1 MGYKGNRKYD
11 GRSRG
16 KKPDGARYKTGIYLI
31 TISVIGL
38 ILGFVL
44 PWVKV
49 LGDELLSALLDLA
62 MGSMFIK
69 SDFFVLLIAILISGI
84 IILLISFFED
94 IELFSSIRSSWTR
107 LVLGNILVIL
117 SILFILLSLYYLGV
131 MISFNKLTI
140 MSEEINGILFTPAPL
155 SFIALG
161 IISFNISMGAVK
173 KEFSALKF
181 KTKLEEKH
189 KVKRPVKKPIK
200 KPIKKSVKKGGD

>member
-1 MGYKGNRKYD
+1 MGYKGNKKY
-11 GRSRG
+11 GGNYRR
-16 KKPDGARYKTGIYLI
+16 KKPGGARYKTGIYLV

-44 PWVKV
+44 PWAKV

-62 MGSMFIK
+62 IGSMFIR
-69 SDFFVLLIAILISGI
+69 SDFFVYLIAILISGL

-94 IELFSSIRSSWTR
+94 IELISSIKSSWTR

-117 SILFILLSLYYLGV
+117 SMLFVLFSLYYLGF
-131 MISFNKLTI
+131 MISFNRLTI

-161 IISFNISMGAVK
+161 VISFKISMGAVK

-181 KTKLEEKH
+181 KTKSEQKKE
-189 KVKRPVKKPIK
+189 VKRPVKKPIK
-200 KPIKKSVKKGGD
+200 KGVD